1 MFFKGLK
8 WVEVHKVFCVYFQL
22 KTGWKLGLG
31 DLKRRIITFLPLEMV
46 KSQQETMCHLSKQAT
61 IVSYIKKSGL
71 MLVKIKVI
79 NT

>member
-46 KSQQETMCHLSKQAT
+46 KSQQENNVSFIQASDYCLLYKK
-61 IVSYIKKSGL
+61 IESYAS
-71 MLVKIKVI
+71 
-79 NT
+79 